1 MMFYINIWCASI
13 EFNYIL
19 VLAGFYD
26 IYLTKIDIIE
36 ITSLQ
41 LHNLLKKCQGLES
54 NCSIV
59 ILIKTTA
66 LCTLF

>member
-1 MMFYINIWCASI
+1 MLCASI

-19 VLAGFYD
+19 VLAVFYD
-26 IYLTKIDIIE
+26 IYLTKIDIIG

-59 ILIKTTA
+59 ILIKTAA